1 MFTHSFAKVGCCYQ
15 AVERIGRSML
25 KDDQIPDDLL
35 VLSCEED
42 YNTCL
47 PFLEKGW
54 FKYFSQDV
62 P

>member
-1 MFTHSFAKVGCCYQ
+1 
-15 AVERIGRSML
+15 ML

-42 YNTCL
+42 YDKCL

-54 FKYFSQDV
+54 FKYFLIWFLASKV
-62 P
+62 